1 MWLFFSYFRKYFNI
15 FCFENYIY
23 IYKNCLFKRPYIVDS
38 FTTCIIFLFSY
49 SSYAILLFQLI
60 VNLKD
65 WTLFLDKQNDS
76 LEHVEDSHLV
86 LLEVYQPEDP
96 EGFLSKSL
104 SIPKGKRV
112 KVIINLDLDLEF
124 FCSHSFC
131 YIRLN
136 SDFLYMWHCL

>member
-1 MWLFFSYFRKYFNI
+1 MNADKSCDYFSHI
-15 FCFENYIY
+15 FENISIIFVLKIRY

-112 KVIINLDLDLEF
+112 KVNINLIFGVRVML
-124 FCSHSFC
+124 
-131 YIRLN
+131 IV
-136 SDFLYMWHCL
+136 FLSAILIC